1 MDANERVSR
10 LLTLTC
16 LAVTLIAH
24 TAEGQHVIGSRSK
37 NDSVP
42 PPPTLFRNANPNSRP
57 VNSDSV
63 IEERLVQLAL
73 AGPVYDVSG
82 HQINVAEN
90 ALIRAKRSWL
100 NLLTFSFDYNN
111 LDLPQ
116 KSSVAAQNNY
126 VYPKYFFGITI
137 PIGLFFTM
145 GPDIKTGRENVA
157 IQRDNQLQLARTIK
171 ADVLT
176 KYIQYKSYST
186 QIAIQSTVVDDEEAL
201 RKQTEK
207 KFQDGSISIEQYNLA
222 NKLYGEDMTK
232 KLNLQ
237 LDQDL
242 LRIDIEKM
250 IGISLESVLKM
261 R

>member
-24 TAEGQHVIGSRSK
+24 TAQGQHIIGSRSK
-37 NDSVP
+37 TDSVP
-42 PPPTLFRNANPNSRP
+42 QPSLFRNANPNPRP

-63 IEERLVQLAL
+63 IEDRLVQLAL

-90 ALIRAKRSWL
+90 ALTRAKRSWL

-137 PIGLFFTM
+137 PHRPFSLPWA
-145 GPDIKTGRENVA
+145 PDIKTGRENVA
-157 IQRDNQLQLARTIK
+157 IQRDNQLRNLPGRSRPTCWDKNISS
-171 ADVLT
+171 
-176 KYIQYKSYST
+176 INPT
-186 QIAIQSTVVDDEEAL
+186 Q
-201 RKQTEK
+201 RK
-207 KFQDGSISIEQYNLA
+207 
-222 NKLYGEDMTK
+222 
-232 KLNLQ
+232 
-237 LDQDL
+237 
-242 LRIDIEKM
+242 
-250 IGISLESVLKM
+250 
-261 R
+261 